1 MDSAVVGRVTPDG
14 LIHTVAGNLA
24 AGSVAPKPLLP
35 VAVEIGGMPAV
46 VQYAGGASGLVAGV
60 MQVNAVVPAGVT
72 SGSAV
77 PVTIKVGT
85 SSQAG
90 VTLAVKRVM

>member
-1 MDSAVVGRVTPDG
+1 MQRPRDSSASGIERVPNSFRQFGR
-14 LIHTVAGNLA
+14 
-24 AGSVAPKPLLP
+24 
-35 VAVEIGGMPAV
+35 

-60 MQVNAVVPAGVT
+60 MQVNAVVPKGIA

-77 PVTIKVGT
+77 PVTIEVGGV

-90 VTLAVKRVM
+90 VTLAVK